1 MKVNALSLFCSSI
14 SIELLAE
21 LLRDVFSA
29 RVLLALIL
37 VSLLILWQRGRHQP
51 WHRSRWDD
59 DDWL

>member
-21 LLRDVFSA
+21 LLSDVFSS
-29 RVLLALIL
+29 RVLIALIL
-37 VSLLILWQRGRHQP
+37 VSLLIRWQRGRHQP

>member
-1 MKVNALSLFCSSI
+1 MKVNARSSI

-21 LLRDVFSA
+21 LLSDVFSA
-29 RVLLALIL
+29 RVLIALIL

>member
-14 SIELLAE
+14 SIELLDE
-21 LLRDVFSA
+21 LLSDVFSA
-29 RVLLALIL
+29 HVLIALIL
-37 VSLLILWQRGRHQP
+37 VSLLIRWQRGRHQP